1 MIEKKHVNT
10 CEGCKYVTSGRSI
23 QMDFCPVWGQMVK
36 ATDKA
41 CIYKNRK

>member
-1 MIEKKHVNT
+1 MNEKHTNT
-10 CEGCKYVTSGRSI
+10 CEGCKHMTSGRSI
-23 QMDFCPVWGQMVK
+23 QMSYCPVCGQMVK